1 MQPSLLLDYEFAVSQ
16 SGFVVRALLT
26 LEGRAPEAVSR
37 VPLDLSVVLDRS
49 GSMAGEKLAA
59 AREAADLEAMAQRFA
74 TEEVSAADAKYLA
87 QMAYA
92 QHRGKGGTKN
102 TLRRGGQPPA
112 P

>member
-26 LEGRAPEAVSR
+26 LEGRAPEAASR

-74 TEEVSAADAKYLA
+74 TEEVSAADAKYLG
-87 QMAYA
+87 QRAYNTYRKKEA
-92 QHRGKGGTKN
+92 YGEKLARG
-102 TLRRGGQPPA
+102 RRPRDS
-112 P
+112 